1 MGSRNHEVV
10 PTSLIASISGPGIG
24 VHRSISNLAKINLI
38 AKVKNAKYD
47 GYRLT
52 YGGLDYLAL
61 HTHTKS
67 KTVFSVGN
75 QIGVGKESDIF
86 VCANEQGRQLVLKIH
101 RLGRISF
108 RTVKANRDYLR
119 NRQGGSWMYMSRLAA
134 IKEFE
139 FMKALRREGFPVPEP
154 VGQNRHTVIM
164 GLIDAFPLRTISKVG
179 DPAPL
184 YSELLNFIVRFAQYG
199 LIHGDFNE
207 FNILIEE
214 MFEGE
219 ERVKLIPTI
228 IDFPQMVSIDHA
240 NAEYYF
246 DRDVACIKRFFERRF
261 GFTSD
266 EPGPFFKDAIKTVT
280 KRLDVEVEA
289 SGFSK
294 KMAKELEVYMKEHGV
309 DGDAGADGEEANDDD
324 DDDDDD
330 VSHHSDEEVGAIDDK
345 EEEAGDVE
353 PLDQPDEDRSSKLEQ
368 TPGAIASQMTLL
380 DIRDNDPLPD
390 LSECKPRPQ
399 STMTTKAAK
408 KKAGWAI

>member
-10 PTSLIASISGPGIG
+10 PTPLIAQLAALRSGNG
-24 VHRSISNLAKINLI
+24 VHRSIANLAKIGLI

-67 KTVFSVGN
+67 STIYSVGN

-86 VCANEQGRQLVLKIH
+86 VCASETGKQQVLKIH

-119 NRQGGSWMYMSRLAA
+119 NRQSASWMYMSRLAA

-154 VGQNRHTVIM
+154 LGQNRHTVVM
-164 GLIDAFPLRTISKVG
+164 SLVDAFPMRQISTVG
-179 DPAPL
+179 DPAGL
-184 YSELLNFIVRFAQYG
+184 YAELLSLIVRLAKVG

-214 MFEGE
+214 KDDKDGG
-219 ERVKLIPTI
+219 VSLIPTI
-228 IDFPQMVSIDHA
+228 IDFPQMVSISHP

-246 DRDVACIKRFFERRF
+246 DRDVACIKRFFDRRF

-266 EPGPFFKDAIKTVT
+266 EPGPFFKDATKTVG

-294 KMAKELEVYMKEHGV
+294 KMAKELDAYMKEHGI
-309 DGDAGADGEEANDDD
+309 DGDAGGIERDNEDEGEEQMEEEDPTTEL
-324 DDDDDD
+324 
-330 VSHHSDEEVGAIDDK
+330 DEEPSA
-345 EEEAGDVE
+345 ELGDE
-353 PLDQPDEDRSSKLEQ
+353 TPLEQ
-368 TPGAIASQMTLL
+368 PALETPATSTPLTPSALAAQMTIL

-390 LSECKPRPQ
+390 LSEIKPSPAP
-399 STMTTKAAK
+399 TMSTKAAK
-408 KKAGWAI
+408 AKAGWAL